1 MTPAQALEA
10 ATVALLELRKQ
21 EPEGTDTLIRLKGN
35 NVVLRSQTY
44 LEQAR
49 EEARTVLE
57 AAVPGF
63 LHGAMILRPHEY
75 GDFD

>member
-10 ATVALLELRKQ
+10 ATLALLELRKQ

-35 NVVLRSQTY
+35 NVVLRSLTY

-63 LHGAMILRPHEY
+63 LQGAMILRPREY
-75 GDFD
+75 GDFS

>member
-21 EPEGTDTLIRLKGN
+21 EPEGVETNISLKGN
-35 NVVLRSQTY
+35 RLTTTKRTY

-49 EEARTVLE
+49 EEAKAVLE

-63 LHGAMILRPHEY
+63 LQGAMVLRPHEY

>member
-21 EPEGTDTLIRLKGN
+21 EPEGTDTFIRLKGN

-57 AAVPGF
+57 TAVPGF
-63 LHGAMILRPHEY
+63 LQGAMILRPHEY

>member
-21 EPEGTDTLIRLKGN
+21 EPEGEETSIHLLGTR
-35 NVVLRSQTY
+35 VVTIKRTY

-57 AAVPGF
+57 TAVPGF
-63 LHGAMILRPHEY
+63 LQGAMILRPHEY
-75 GDFD
+75 GDFS